1 MLLHKL
7 DHHVRA
13 ELDTNARR
21 SLAVLRPLRLVLT
34 NLSAD
39 HCVNVHAKVRKGCA
53 TSPCGKIVT
62 S

>member
-39 HCVNVHAKVRKGCA
+39 HCVNVHAKVRNGCA
-53 TSPCGKIVT
+53 IT
-62 S
+62 